1 MSKKQQQAV
10 STSGAIE
17 KAELGLCWREDRLR
31 TGFSK
36 TVIRDFLVVQ
46 WVRLPLPRHRVWVPS
61 LFGELRSHVP
71 RGSKTQNIKEQK

>member
-46 WVRLPLPRHRVWVPS
+46 WVRLCISTAVDVGLTPDWGV
-61 LFGELRSHVP
+61 RSH
-71 RGSKTQNIKEQK
+71 I